1 MGAIFSAIALV
12 FMINLVMGQTQFNVC
27 CEKTQAGAWCQ
38 NSLEENCDADF
49 RKTPTSCESTSFCKL
64 GCCLDTDEGLC
75 MENTPQ
81 KVCEEQEGTW
91 VDDAQCNVRQC
102 DLGCCVLGTQA
113 SFVTQTRCKKLS
125 GFFGLQTDF
134 RTNVADE
141 LTCIA
146 IAASQ
151 DQGACVFESDYQRTC
166 RFTTRGECL
175 GLEQGGNQT
184 SSGEFFKD
192 YLCSADDLATNCGP
206 TRETMC
212 VDGKNEVY
220 FKDTCG
226 NKANIYDADKIYE
239 KDAAYWQKVVAKS
252 DSCGFGDD
260 KGNAGSRSCGNCE
273 YFQGSICSKGTA
285 TYGDYACNDLN
296 CYNTENG
303 NDYKNGESWCMY
315 QGNVGEG
322 VDAVGSRHFRHICFN
337 GEELVEP
344 CDDYRA
350 KVCIESEVTFG
361 GSSFIEAGCRVN
373 RWQTCMLQDEED
385 DCLNTDRRDCFWMEG
400 AQFIGLEQTSSVSS
414 QSSSSSSDSSAFGA
428 TTQTFGTTGNV
439 ISPITGF
446 ASKENE
452 EESSGVQL
460 GGNAC
465 VPNTPPGLKF
475 WQDSDAQG
483 ICEIGNS
490 VCIVEYSSK
499 IFGSEKCEENCECL
513 TEAYAQTMNKVCTS
527 LGDCGAYV
535 NIANRFTDDGA
546 KWSGGSLSQGIM
558 NEAKERAGVK

>member
-1 MGAIFSAIALV
+1 
-12 FMINLVMGQTQFNVC
+12 
-27 CEKTQAGAWCQ
+27 
-38 NSLEENCDADF
+38 
-49 RKTPTSCESTSFCKL
+49 
-64 GCCLDTDEGLC
+64 
-75 MENTPQ
+75 
-81 KVCEEQEGTW
+81 
-91 VDDAQCNVRQC
+91 
-102 DLGCCVLGTQA
+102 
-113 SFVTQTRCKKLS
+113 
-125 GFFGLQTDF
+125 
-134 RTNVADE
+134 
-141 LTCIA
+141 
-146 IAASQ
+146 
-151 DQGACVFESDYQRTC
+151 
-166 RFTTRGECL
+166 
-175 GLEQGGNQT
+175 
-184 SSGEFFKD
+184 
-192 YLCSADDLATNCGP
+192 
-206 TRETMC
+206 
-212 VDGKNEVY
+212 
-220 FKDTCG
+220 
-226 NKANIYDADKIYE
+226 
-239 KDAAYWQKVVAKS
+239 
-252 DSCGFGDD
+252 
-260 KGNAGSRSCGNCE
+260 
-273 YFQGSICSKGTA
+273 
-285 TYGDYACNDLN
+285 
-296 CYNTENG
+296 
-303 NDYKNGESWCMY
+303 MY